1 MLYRKKVV
9 FLHKILITM
18 MEYNTARNQLVIR
31 TYGRNIQK
39 MIEDAVKIENAQKRN
54 EAAKAII
61 RIMAQMN
68 PENANHNVQR
78 ESEDYWHKLWNH
90 LITISDYKLDIE
102 APFPKP
108 VPQADRP
115 QQVLHSYNKRTIRY
129 RTYGRNMENIIK
141 TISQYPEK
149 QRKNL
154 AVILAN
160 QLKKLFLYYN
170 RDSVD
175 DAFIA
180 MQLNEMSGGK
190 LRLPEG
196 YVLEPTR
203 DILRSYNAMNPQPP
217 KNSGGKR
224 SKKRGRKP
232 QRP

>member
-1 MLYRKKVV
+1 
-9 FLHKILITM
+9 M

-39 MIEDAVKIENAQKRN
+39 MIEDAVKIENAYKRN

-68 PENANHNVQR
+68 PENANQNVQR

-90 LITISDYKLDIE
+90 LIAISDYKLNVDM
-102 APFPKP
+102 PFPKP
-108 VPQADRP
+108 VPHTHKP
-115 QQVLHSYNKRTIRY
+115 QELLHSYNKQPIRY

-141 TISQYPEK
+141 TISQYPEE
-149 QRKNL
+149 QRRNL
-154 AVILAN
+154 VVTLAN

-180 MQLNEMSGGK
+180 VQLNEMSGGK
-190 LRLPEG
+190 LKLPEG
-196 YVLEPTR
+196 YVLESTKE
-203 DILRSYNAMNPQPP
+203 ILRNYSAMNPAPP
-217 KNSGGKR
+217 SKNIGKKK
-224 SKKRGRKP
+224 SKKKIRKP